1 MDSCLKAQLA
11 VLALF
16 VTMVVTAGCIR
27 LISAEQLEDGSA
39 VMCFRAEPTPTAD
52 AGPGAAPTIAP
63 ALRYGLV
70 HAPVGTVVTPAASS
84 APAPRSP

>member
-1 MDSCLKAQLA
+1 MDSYLKAQLA

-16 VTMVVTAGCIR
+16 VAMIATAGCIR

-63 ALRYGLV
+63 AMRYGLV
-70 HAPVGTVVTPAASS
+70 HAPVGTVTPA
-84 APAPRSP
+84 APRSP

>member
-1 MDSCLKAQLA
+1 MDSYLKAQLA

-27 LISAEQLEDGSA
+27 LISAEQLEDGSSVFCA
-39 VMCFRAEPTPTAD
+39 KVEPTPTKD

-63 ALRYGLV
+63 AMRYAPV
-70 HAPVGTVVTPAASS
+70 HAPVGTVVTPAQSAAPAAS
-84 APAPRSP
+84 AP

>member
-1 MDSCLKAQLA
+1 MRRRVFAAALLA
-11 VLALF
+11 PLLA
-16 VTMVVTAGCIR
+16 AGCIR

-70 HAPVGTVVTPAASS
+70 HAPVGTVVTPARSAAPAAS
-84 APAPRSP
+84 AP